1 MRVFQKL
8 SKGWPD
14 ETSTYSK
21 KILDI
26 LHCILKRLASFG
38 PRGLGLITG
47 HWQLRTEWISS
58 GFGSVLMMSTSESS
72 SNRANIALSLVSN
85 SVLDYGNTIQI
96 LSISA
101 PVA

>member
-1 MRVFQKL
+1 M
-8 SKGWPD
+8 
-14 ETSTYSK
+14 
-21 KILDI
+21 
-26 LHCILKRLASFG
+26 
-38 PRGLGLITG
+38 TG